1 MKRHVLAA
9 AVAAL
14 SSPVL
19 AGVIGGTHDGMGP
32 GHGPVVNHTYM
43 PARAAGADA
52 QRIKAS
58 AALVTKQTR
67 GSFRTTCL
75 PSHFAHDD
83 PIVWPGK
90 SGATHLHVFF
100 GNTGTDA
107 HSTTESLM
115 TSGGS
120 TCKGGTANRTAYWV
134 PAMID
139 TRDGSP
145 VVPYDIGVYYKGG
158 GPGVAPSSIAYL
170 PTGLRMIA
178 GSAKAS
184 SPQSG
189 AIVRWQCKSHTVRVT
204 DTMHGPSIPQ
214 CPAGTIVMQEI
225 FFPQCWD
232 GVNLDSPDH
241 KSHMAYPGYYTGCPA
256 SHPVALPQITF
267 NVHYVSG
274 DWVPYGR
281 LSSDM
286 YPEDQ
291 PAGYS
296 SHGDWWGA
304 WDEDVMRAWV
314 DNCDRAAFDCHSDL
328 LGDGRAIY

>member
-1 MKRHVLAA
+1 MRHVAALLAA
-9 AVAAL
+9 AAL
-14 SSPVL
+14 PAL
-19 AGVIGGTHDGMGP
+19 AGVIGGTHDHMGP
-32 GHGPVVNHTYM
+32 GHGPVVDHAHM
-43 PARAAGADA
+43 PAPADGASEPRVRPTGTA
-52 QRIKAS
+52 I
-58 AALVTKQTR
+58 TKQSR
-67 GSFRTTCL
+67 GSFRTTCG

-83 PIVWPGK
+83 PIVWLGK
-90 SGATHLHVFF
+90 PGATHLHVFF

-107 HSTTESLM
+107 NSTAESLA
-115 TSGGS
+115 TTGNS
-120 TCKGGTANRTAYWV
+120 TCRGGTANRTAYWV

-158 GPGVAPSSIAYL
+158 GPGVVPASIAYL
-170 PTGLRMIA
+170 PAGLRMIA

-189 AIVRWQCKSHTVRVT
+189 AVVRWQCKSHGTVRIL

-214 CPAGTIVMQEI
+214 CPAGSMVMQEV

-232 GVNLDSPDH
+232 GVNLDSQDH

-267 NVHYVSG
+267 NVHYVAG

-314 DNCDRAAFDCHSDL
+314 DGCARAAFDCHADL
-328 LGDGRAIY
+328 LGDGRALY